1 MAGLREFTGDGLFTA
16 YSDEPSWQLAHD
28 LLRPV
33 FTREAML
40 RYHPVMLAAASEL
53 FDSWDAREAPVDV
66 SADMTKRTLETIS
79 RAAFSLDFGSF
90 NRQDPH
96 PFVPAMVAAL
106 QASQRKGVLTT
117 MPGSGMLA
125 RRIDRRNAHHQQYV
139 DSLIDG
145 IIAARRQDYV
155 LDGQD
160 HDDRDLLGIML
171 STAHPESEQLLTDR
185 NIRYQILTFL
195 VAGHETTSGAL
206 SFALYY
212 LSRNP
217 GVLAGA
223 QAECDAILG
232 TDPDAEPTFGR
243 VPKFRHL
250 RRVLDEALRLW
261 PTAPAFTRTPNTDT
275 VIGGRYLM
283 RTQDWA
289 TVILPLIHRDPSVLG
304 EDAGEFR
311 PDRSLP
317 ESSRGRPPHSYKPFG
332 TGERACIGRQFAL
345 HEAVLVLARLLHRY
359 DITGDP
365 GYELAIS
372 ERLTL
377 MPRGFEIA
385 LARRT
390 PVTVGQAG

>member
-1 MAGLREFTGDGLFTA
+1 M
-16 YSDEPSWQLAHD
+16 
-28 LLRPV
+28 
-33 FTREAML
+33 
-40 RYHPVMLAAASEL
+40 
-53 FDSWDAREAPVDV
+53 
-66 SADMTKRTLETIS
+66 
-79 RAAFSLDFGSF
+79 
-90 NRQDPH
+90 
-96 PFVPAMVAAL
+96 
-106 QASQRKGVLTT
+106 
-117 MPGSGMLA
+117 
-125 RRIDRRNAHHQQYV
+125 
-139 DSLIDG
+139 
-145 IIAARRQDYV
+145 
-155 LDGQD
+155 
-160 HDDRDLLGIML
+160 
-171 STAHPESEQLLTDR
+171 
-185 NIRYQILTFL
+185 
-195 VAGHETTSGAL
+195 
-206 SFALYY
+206 
-212 LSRNP
+212 
-217 GVLAGA
+217 
-223 QAECDAILG
+223 
-232 TDPDAEPTFGR
+232 
-243 VPKFRHL
+243 
-250 RRVLDEALRLW
+250 
-261 PTAPAFTRTPNTDT
+261 
-275 VIGGRYLM
+275 IGGRYLM